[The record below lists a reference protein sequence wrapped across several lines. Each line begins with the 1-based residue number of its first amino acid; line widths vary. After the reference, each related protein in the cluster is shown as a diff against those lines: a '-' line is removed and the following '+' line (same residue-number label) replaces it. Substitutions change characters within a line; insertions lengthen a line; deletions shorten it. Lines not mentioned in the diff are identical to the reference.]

1 MNICIITP
9 FFNEYPNVMASAV
22 KIAQSLS
29 NEHSVRVITSRTNN
43 SKAFEKQ
50 GSVTIER
57 LPAVMI
63 PEPANY
69 VFTRGLL
76 RYLWKYRNETD
87 IYLLNKYM
95 WPTSWSILVLKLFR
109 KKTIVLLDSF
119 QGYDWWTRSKLVNIG
134 LWFYARTIGRL
145 ILAMADKVVLFHE
158 GLADRAKTLGINYE
172 VIHNGI
178 FPETFQSA
186 TPASDIAKTDTITIT
201 FVGRL
206 DRIKGYDDLMVVAKG
221 LVNKYETVRFILV
234 GSSTNTNKKI
244 TSPHPR
250 IIFTGP
256 RKDVPNILR
265 ASDIFVLPSYAEGL
279 PNVVMEAM
287 ASSLACVISNVGGS
301 QHLIQHEKNGFLFT
315 AGDQKKLAE
324 YLEELINNKE
334 KRATFGKAAF
344 VKIDQDFNWHS
355 IVKKY
360 DRLFTSI

>member
-1 MNICIITP
+1 
-9 FFNEYPNVMASAV
+9 MASAV

-29 NEHSVRVITSRTNN
+29 HEHTVRVITSRTHN

-57 LPAVMI
+57 LPAVAI

-76 RYLWKYRNETD
+76 RYLWKYRHETD

-95 WPTSWSILVLKLFR
+95 WPTSWSILILKLFR
-109 KKTIVLLDSF
+109 KKTILLLDSF
-119 QGYDWWTRSKLVNIG
+119 QGYDWWTRSKIVNIG
-134 LWFYARTIGRL
+134 LWVYARTIGRC
-145 ILAMADKVVLFHE
+145 IMSLADCVVLFHE
-158 GLADRAKTLGINYE
+158 GLEDRAKKLGIKYE

-178 FPETFQSA
+178 FPEIFESA
-186 TPASDIAKTDTITIT
+186 KPAVDIVKADTTTIT

-206 DRIKGYDDLMVVAKG
+206 DRIKGYDDLMVVAQD

-250 IIFTGP
+250 IIFTGS

-287 ASSLACVISNVGGS
+287 ASNLACVVSNIGGS
-301 QHLIQHEKNGFLFT
+301 QYLIDHGENGFLFT
-315 AGDQKKLAE
+315 PGDQKKLFE
-324 YLEELINNKE
+324 YLEDLIIHKDTR
-334 KRATFGKAAF
+334 KTFAESAF
-344 VKIDQDFNWHS
+344 RKINQDFNWHT
-355 IVKKY
+355 IIKKY
-360 DRLFTSI
+360 NELFSSL

>member
-9 FFNEYPNVMASAV
+9 FFNEYPNVMASAI

-29 NEHSVRVITSRTNN
+29 HEHSVHVITSRTNN

-50 GSVTIER
+50 GTVTIER

-76 RYLWKYRNETD
+76 RHLWKYRNETD
-87 IYLLNKYM
+87 VYLLNKYM

-109 KKTIVLLDSF
+109 KKVIVLLDSF

-134 LWFYARTIGRL
+134 LWFYARTIGRC
-145 ILAMADKVVLFHE
+145 IMSLADCVILFHE
-158 GLADRAKTLGINYE
+158 GLEARAKKLGIKYE

-178 FPETFQSA
+178 FLETFQSA
-186 TPASDIAKTDTITIT
+186 KPASDIVEADFITIT

-206 DRIKGYDDLMVVAKG
+206 DGIKGYDDLMIVAQS

-234 GSSTNTNKKI
+234 GSSTNSNKKI

-287 ASSLACVISNVGGS
+287 ASKLACVVSNVGGS
-301 QHLIQHEKNGFLFT
+301 QYLIEHEKNGFLFT
-315 AGDQKKLAE
+315 PGDQKKLFE
-324 YLEELINNKE
+324 YLEDLIINKD
-334 KRATFGKAAF
+334 KRNIFAESAF
-344 VKIDQDFNWHS
+344 KKIDRDFNWHS

-360 DRLFTSI
+360 DKLFTSI